1 MALHM
6 TDHQAFSDSHRNDAE
21 DQASTK
27 CDGLLVAVLQAPP
40 HSQIRAREFS
50 KLVRYLQSLP
60 GIKKVNHQDYALALN
75 QTWEWL
81 NREIDK
87 FQRSCHSSSEQDLV
101 RWINGYLKWRIRDLY
116 FPQTTDLPTISLD
129 VSMADTDETY
139 LNLLAEDGFV
149 RMSLSSLDQ
158 DIANMQQQEIRGIV
172 QKIEDWI
179 VTDPE
184 QELQNCHLKNHPQ
197 CHCQFLSQKLLLQ
210 DPPDKLAKIA
220 RDLDISYQT
229 IVSHW
234 KRNCLELLKS
244 KALNLENNQ

>member
-6 TDHQAFSDSHRNDAE
+6 TDHQEFFDSHGNDSE
-21 DQASTK
+21 DQACTK
-27 CDGLLVAVLQAPP
+27 CYRLLAALLQAPP

-50 KLVRYLQSLP
+50 KLVRHLQHLP

-87 FQRSCHSSSEQDLV
+87 FRWSNNSSLEKELV

-116 FPQTTDLPTISLD
+116 FPQTTDPPTLSLD
-129 VSMADTDETY
+129 ASIADTDETY
-139 LNLLAEDGFV
+139 LNILAKDGFV
-149 RMSLSSLDQ
+149 GISLSSLDQ
-158 DIANMQQQEIRGIV
+158 DIANIQQQEIKGIV

-179 VTDPE
+179 ATDPDKK
-184 QELQNCHLKNHPQ
+184 LQHCHLKNHPQ
-197 CHCQFLSQKLLLQ
+197 CHCQFLSQRLLLQ

-220 RDLDISYQT
+220 RDINIPYQT
-229 IVSHW
+229 VVSHW

-244 KALNLENNQ
+244 KVLNLENNQ